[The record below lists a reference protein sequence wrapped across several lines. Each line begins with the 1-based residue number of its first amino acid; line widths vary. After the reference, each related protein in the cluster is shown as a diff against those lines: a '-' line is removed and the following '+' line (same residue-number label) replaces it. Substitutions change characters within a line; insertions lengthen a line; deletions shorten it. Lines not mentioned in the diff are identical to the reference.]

1 MSPHSHPPSNLFFSR
16 SIAPTLKICKQIYL
30 VKFRKNPFSHKQ
42 TQKESIKHTL
52 QINIQE
58 KFTKI
63 IKKIMQAYLPQLPQS
78 EKPTTST
85 LPNFLPKLPSKS
97 PKPPNASSFPLKRQ
111 RVYRQT
117 SKRFKQ
123 NVKEFSSKRKGVSD
137 KTQGRF
143 SILIFL

>member
-1 MSPHSHPPSNLFFSR
+1 
-16 SIAPTLKICKQIYL
+16 
-30 VKFRKNPFSHKQ
+30 
-42 TQKESIKHTL
+42 
-52 QINIQE
+52 
-58 KFTKI
+58 
-63 IKKIMQAYLPQLPQS
+63 MQAYLPQLPQS

-97 PKPPNASSFPLKRQ
+97 PKPLNASSFPLKCQ
-111 RVYRQT
+111 RVYPQT

-143 SILIFL
+143 SILIFPLKSLIKLDLPENSILTEQEAIPESS